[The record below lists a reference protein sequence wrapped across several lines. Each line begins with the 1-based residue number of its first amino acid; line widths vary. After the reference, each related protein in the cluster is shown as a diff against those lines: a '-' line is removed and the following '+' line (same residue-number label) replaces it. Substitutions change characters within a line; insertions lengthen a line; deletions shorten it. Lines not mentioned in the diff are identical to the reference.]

1 MRTVTAAS
9 VAAGEE
15 RVEGLPAA
23 VMEALG
29 ELAGAAKEGL
39 LALSVGVGLG
49 VLHELLEAEV
59 DEVVGAKGRHLPD
72 RAAVRHGHENGEVTL
87 GGRRVPVSRPRA
99 RTADGGQEV
108 ELRTYAHFAAR
119 DRLSEVMLERML
131 AGVSTRRYARMG
143 EPVGEEIAAVAR
155 STSKSAVSR
164 EFVSRTREH
173 LIELMS
179 RPLGDLRLAVLMLD
193 GIDLKGRCCVV
204 ALGIDVEGVKHPLGL
219 WDGSTENATVATTLL
234 ANLIERGLD
243 VEQGVL
249 VVLDG
254 AKALR
259 KAVRD
264 VLGVHTPVQRCVRHK
279 ERNVLGHLPE
289 RDQPLIRRRLRAAW
303 ALDDHDRA
311 LDQLRVLA
319 DELARSHPGAAASLR
334 EGMEETL
341 TVTRLGVRG
350 RLKRTL
356 ASTNPCESMID
367 TVRRV
372 SRNVKRWQSGDMC
385 LRWTA
390 AGMLEAQQQ
399 FRKII
404 GYPDLA
410 KLAVAVERDIAA
422 KRAADTPTTS
432 LHTTIATAAPE
443 VAASPA

>member
-1 MRTVTAAS
+1 MRTVDHGADE
-9 VAAGEE
+9 VIGAGRIE
-15 RVEGLPAA
+15 RLSEPVQ
-23 VMEALG
+23 VALG

-49 VLHELLEAEV
+49 VLHELMEAEV
-59 DEVVGAKGRHLPD
+59 CEIVGAKGRHDPD
-72 RAAVRHGHENGEVTL
+72 RAAVRHGHESGEVTL

-99 RTADGGQEV
+99 RTVDGEREV
-108 ELRTYAHFAAR
+108 ELGTYAHFAAR
-119 DRLSEVMLERML
+119 DQLADVMLERML

-143 EPVGEEIAAVAR
+143 EPVGSEIDELAR

-164 EFVSRTREH
+164 EFVSRTREN
-173 LIELMS
+173 LVELMS
-179 RPLGDLRLAVLMLD
+179 RPLADVRLAVLMLD
-193 GIDLKGRCCVV
+193 GIELKGRCCVV
-204 ALGIDVEGVKHPLGL
+204 ALGVDVEGVKHPLGL

-234 ANLIERGLD
+234 ANLVERGLD

-259 KAVRD
+259 KAVRE
-264 VLGVHTPVQRCVRHK
+264 VLGIHTPVQRCVRHK

-289 RDQPLIRRRLRAAW
+289 RDQSLVRRRLRAAW

-311 LDQLRVLA
+311 LEQLRQLA

-334 EGMEETL
+334 EGMQETL

-372 SRNVKRWQSGDMC
+372 ARNVKRWQSGDMC

-390 AGMLEAQQQ
+390 AGMLEAEQQ
-399 FRKII
+399 FRKVI

-410 KLAVAVERDIAA
+410 KLAVAVERDVAA
-422 KRAADTPTTS
+422 KRAADTPHATT
-432 LHTTIATAAPE
+432 ANAAPE